1 MRDLPQPRSSKH
13 RQNDNCFTLIELL
26 VVMAIIAILA
36 GLIFPGSRI
45 AAGVKAKNRAKAE
58 LKQIESYIELYK
70 TKFNVYPPCSP
81 VNDPKMNCL
90 FYELAGTRLDSGVY
104 TTLNGASQIQP
115 GDIHIAFLLDGFVN
129 AMQGAGNDEVQQPR
143 DFVTQTLRN
152 GQFSRVLVT
161 NKALLASTS
170 VVILGSSL
178 PGGDMLPGST
188 GPINP
193 FGYNSATPTH
203 NPNSYDL
210 WLDIIIFGKT
220 YRICNWS
227 SKPLVL

>member
-1 MRDLPQPRSSKH
+1 MSDQSQTRSSKH
-13 RQNDNCFTLIELL
+13 RLEDDGFTLIELL

-36 GLIFPGSRI
+36 ALIFPGARM
-45 AAGVKAKNRAKAE
+45 AAGAKAKNRARAE

-70 TKFNVYPPCSP
+70 TKYNVYPPCSP
-81 VNDPKMNCL
+81 VNDPKMNSL
-90 FYELAGTRLDSGVY
+90 YYELTGTRLNNGVY
-104 TTLNGASQIQP
+104 TTLNGSSQIQP
-115 GDIHIAFLLDGFVN
+115 GDIHLAFLLDGFVN
-129 AMQGAGNDEVQQPR
+129 SMQGAGNDEGQQPR
-143 DFVTQTLRN
+143 DFVTQTLRS

-161 NKALLASTS
+161 NKVLLASTS

-178 PGGDMLPGST
+178 SGGDMLPGAT

-193 FGYNSATPTH
+193 FGYNSATPSH

-210 WLDIIIFGKT
+210 WLDINIFGKT